1 MGLYSKN
8 MIILLRERE
17 RERKF
22 PLITIASF
30 QFAPTL
36 SSAPSLF
43 SFSLFISKLIG
54 PSLLLVFISISDPLS
69 KASRFCRHQQPSQSP
84 RIKVYN

>member
-17 RERKF
+17 RKF
-22 PLITIASF
+22 PLITVASF

-43 SFSLFISKLIG
+43 SLSLFISKLIG
-54 PSLLLVFISISDPLS
+54 PSLLVVFISISDPPS
-69 KASRFCRHQQPSQSP
+69 EASSFYRHQQPPQNP
-84 RIKVYN
+84 HIKVYN